1 MKIVNLKLHNF
12 RNYKSLDLDFSG
24 KQNIIIG
31 QNGSGKTNI
40 IEAIYVLALTK
51 SFRGNLDRILINNKE
66 TTMKIKGTIKDNILK
81 NYEIIITPKGKIVKQ
96 NGNKIHK
103 LSEHISKINIVLFTP
118 DDTNVIRYAPQNRR
132 NMINIAISQLDN
144 DYLFILNEYNKVLKQ
159 RNSYLKLIYT
169 NSLASQDYLDILTDK
184 LIELGIKISNYRNDF
199 INQINQYID
208 KINFDITKRKGLK
221 IKYISSFKNQKNHS
235 LQKKYKY
242 YLEKD
247 LMIGKTN
254 IGIHH
259 DDFIFSFDNKN
270 LKEYGSTGEQKNAII
285 CFKLSQIEL
294 FIKKNKKYPILILDD
309 MFSELD
315 SKVINNLLKKLN
327 KNLQIFITT
336 TDLNNINTK
345 VLNNCTVFELK
356 KQKVVKKLYEQK

>member
-1 MKIVNLKLHNF
+1 MKIINLKLHNF
-12 RNYKSLDLDFSG
+12 RNYKDLELEFSG

-31 QNGSGKTNI
+31 PNGAGKTNI
-40 IEAIYVLALTK
+40 VEAIYVLALTK
-51 SFRGNLDRILINNKE
+51 SFRGNLDRILINNNE
-66 TTMKIKGTIKDNILK
+66 LNMKIRGKVKDRIVK
-81 NYEIIITPKGKIVKQ
+81 NYEVIITPKGKVVKQ
-96 NGNKIHK
+96 NGNKIHR

-144 DYLFILNEYNKVLKQ
+144 NYLHILNEYNKVLKQ
-159 RNSYLKLIYT
+159 RNSYLKLLYT
-169 NSLASQDYLDILTDK
+169 NSLASQDYLNILTDK
-184 LIELGIKISNYRNDF
+184 LIELGIKISNYRSDF
-199 INQINQYID
+199 VNEINNYID
-208 KINFDITKRKGLK
+208 KINYDITKRKGLK
-221 IKYISSFKNQKNHS
+221 IKYISSFKNQKYNN

-247 LMIGKTN
+247 LMIGKTSL
-254 IGIHH
+254 GVHH
-259 DDFIFSFDNKN
+259 DDFIFTFNNKN

-294 FIKKNKKYPILILDD
+294 FVNKNKKYPILILDD

-315 SKVINNLLKKLN
+315 SKKINNLLKKLN

-345 VLNNCTVFELK
+345 ILNNCTVFELK
-356 KQKVVKKLYEQK
+356 KQKVVKKTYE